1 MGMNKMKNTAL
12 RVFSAGLLM
21 SGASLIHA
29 QSAPPN
35 ILRIFREDIKSG
47 KGAAHEKVESAYA
60 RAFNKAGY
68 PSYIGMDN
76 LTGTSQAW
84 FLESYDSYESMGKAV
99 QLAAT
104 EPLKSTVAQLDAQDG
119 ELRTGERGMIA
130 VLQKDASYLP
140 GQSNLAKARFVQINT
155 VRVRPGHVADFTEM
169 RKLLNA
175 AFEKSGNK
183 QRRAVYSV
191 SSGSPA
197 GTYLILGVMDSLKAM
212 DPPASAMS
220 MANAFGADNLA
231 RYNKLQ
237 AEIVVS
243 SESTLFTVNPKLSN
257 PAKEFIAAD
266 PDFWTPKP
274 KAAAKPAGSQ

>member
-1 MGMNKMKNTAL
+1 MKNTVL
-12 RVFSAGLLM
+12 RVFSAGLLV

-29 QSAPPN
+29 QSPAPPN

-84 FLESYDSYESMGKAV
+84 FLESYDSYESMGKAL

-104 EPLKSTVAQLDAQDG
+104 EPLKTTIAQLDAQDG

-140 GQSNLAKARFVQINT
+140 GESSLATARFVQINT
-155 VRVRPGHVADFTEM
+155 IRVRPGHGADFTEM

-183 QRRAVYSV
+183 QRRAVFSV
-191 SSGSPA
+191 TSGAPA
-197 GTYLILGVMDSLKAM
+197 GTYLILSLMDSLKKM
-212 DPPASAMS
+212 DQAAVGVS
-220 MANAFGADNLA
+220 MPDAFGADNLA

-257 PAKEFIAAD
+257 PAKEFITAD
-266 PDFWTPKP
+266 PDFWAPKP
-274 KAAAKPAGSQ
+274 KVAAKPAGSQ